1 MLSMQ
6 NTPAFYLPSAANLTS
21 HRGIQQPNAPT
32 TIPTTTDH
40 ANTTH
45 SLTLSEIPTF
55 PDDGPAMDDALSHH
69 ESVSTDGVSN
79 DSPDS
84 WDGEG
89 QSDRSTSADYEV
101 KIHDASY
108 PFVDSNYS
116 QMPVSSSSAAAAA
129 VTILTAASKPF
140 RINFIAANNPSDT
153 AMVDDDVT
161 PKVEEIEEV
170 EGLQSIKPIEV
181 GTGNPTPA
189 AAPVNVPR
197 KRGRPRKHPLPVP
210 GGQIKITKGRSKT
223 GCITCRRR
231 KKKCDETKPSCLNCQ
246 KNAVVCEGYPP
257 KEIWKS
263 GKQKMEDARSK
274 AILAAVPRSLPL
286 LIDGVETEI
295 DRRFL
300 DHFVHGFSRVLTL
313 INDDT
318 NPFKEILL
326 PMAAQHR
333 GLMHSLMCLSGSH
346 LSALDP
352 EPKLKERKF
361 YHFHHA
367 IQDLKDNIMSSSI
380 KSSGDTEESELL
392 VEDPIIASTIALSL
406 NTICEGETNGEYRP
420 HMDAARYLLV
430 TQQPRNEKFRQFIV
444 EFFQYHDVSNS
455 ITSLDRRPALGQG
468 DLRLPDFVPH
478 AQAGMF
484 LGVFD
489 GLFNYISDV
498 TRLRDR
504 IRQRFNEGYE
514 PAVDY
519 QILSDAVSID
529 SAIRAWETSHAPD
542 TPNWCLAQ
550 LYRQSTWVYL
560 YRTIRPSK
568 PSEKIAQVVD
578 DGLAYLDQL
587 PQDSGAFSIVL
598 MPLFLLGCSAFL
610 TRQRERI
617 QKGFEALKAYSNL
630 RNIEPA
636 FKVVQRVWEV
646 MDTKTEESWD
656 WEKII
661 KDMNMDFLIT

>member
-6 NTPAFYLPSAANLTS
+6 QFVFPSSSDIDSANRRAHHAIVPNQVPTDRRDSTHSGSVSEVPAFSDCPLIDDASLS
-21 HRGIQQPNAPT
+21 HRNSI
-32 TIPTTTDH
+32 
-40 ANTTH
+40 
-45 SLTLSEIPTF
+45 
-55 PDDGPAMDDALSHH
+55 
-69 ESVSTDGVSN
+69 STDENSTY
-79 DSPDS
+79 SPES

-89 QSDRSTSADYEV
+89 PSDGSSSADVEV
-101 KIHDASY
+101 KIHDVSHPLAEPSFRSAGMTTSNAFQFNMVASHD
-108 PFVDSNYS
+108 VDL
-116 QMPVSSSSAAAAA
+116 SS
-129 VTILTAASKPF
+129 
-140 RINFIAANNPSDT
+140 
-153 AMVDDDVT
+153 MGGVT
-161 PKVEEIEEV
+161 PKVEEMDDADDI
-170 EGLQSIKPIEV
+170 QSIKPLDVENSAHADS
-181 GTGNPTPA
+181 T
-189 AAPVNVPR
+189 AAPANVPR

-210 GGQIKITKGRSKT
+210 GGQAKITKGRSKT

-231 KKKCDETKPSCLNCQ
+231 KKKCDETKPACLNCQ

-263 GKQKMEDARSK
+263 GKQKMEDAARNH
-274 AILAAVPRSLPL
+274 AIITRTLPL
-286 LIDGVETEI
+286 LIDGIETDI

-300 DHFVHGFSRVLTL
+300 DHFVYGFSRVLTL
-313 INDDT
+313 INDDS

-326 PMAAQHR
+326 PMATQHR

-346 LSALDP
+346 LSGLDP
-352 EPKLKERKF
+352 EPRIKERKNH
-361 YHFHHA
+361 HFHRA
-367 IQDLKDNIMSSSI
+367 ICDLKDNITASSNT
-380 KSSGDTEESELL
+380 KPGEEPELL

-430 TQQPRNEKFRQFIV
+430 TQKPRNEKFRQFIV

-455 ITSLDRRPALGQG
+455 ITSLDRRPAHLNG

-489 GLFNYISDV
+489 GLFNYISEV

-504 IRQRFNEGYE
+504 IRQRHNEGYE

-519 QILSDAVSID
+519 QILSEAVSID
-529 SAIRAWETSHAPD
+529 SAIRIWETSHPAN
-542 TPNWCLAQ
+542 TPNWYLAQ

-560 YRTIRPSK
+560 YRTIRPSR
-568 PSEKIAQVVD
+568 PSEKIAKVVD
-578 DGLAYLDQL
+578 DGLAFLDQL
-587 PQDSGAFSIVL
+587 PQDAGAYSIVL
-598 MPLFLLGCSAFL
+598 MPLFLMGCSAFL
-610 TRQRERI
+610 PVQRERI
-617 QKGFEALKAYSNL
+617 QKGFDTLKSYSNL

-636 FKVVQRVWEV
+636 FKVVRKVWET
-646 MDTKTEESWD
+646 MDSKTEDSWD

-661 KDMNMDFLIT
+661 KAMNMDFLIT

>member
-1 MLSMQ
+1 MQQTSAFALPSSSDIDSATRHGHHVVAPNQVSDRRNSTRAGSLSDMP
-6 NTPAFYLPSAANLTS
+6 PAFADFPLTDDASLS
-21 HRGIQQPNAPT
+21 HRGSI
-32 TIPTTTDH
+32 
-40 ANTTH
+40 
-45 SLTLSEIPTF
+45 
-55 PDDGPAMDDALSHH
+55 
-69 ESVSTDGVSN
+69 STDENSN
-79 DSPDS
+79 DSPES
-84 WDGEG
+84 WEGDGTCDG
-89 QSDRSTSADYEV
+89 SPAADVDV
-101 KIHDASY
+101 KIHDASHPLPEA
-108 PFVDSNYS
+108 PF
-116 QMPVSSSSAAAAA
+116 SATSL
-129 VTILTAASKPF
+129 VASKAF
-140 RINFIAANNPSDT
+140 GFNMIAAHDPDF
-153 AMVDDDVT
+153 AMGDVT
-161 PKVEEIEEV
+161 PKVEEVDDAED
-170 EGLQSIKPIEV
+170 LQSIKPLGVE
-181 GTGNPTPA
+181 TPMA
-189 AAPVNVPR
+189 SADSAQRDATAAPVNVPR

-210 GGQIKITKGRSKT
+210 GGQAKITKGRSKT

-231 KKKCDETKPSCLNCQ
+231 KKKCDETKPACLNCQ

-263 GKQKMEDARSK
+263 GKQKLEDAARNQS
-274 AILAAVPRSLPL
+274 IISRTLPL
-286 LIDGVETEI
+286 LIDGIETDI

-300 DHFVHGFSRVLTL
+300 DHFVYGFSRVLTL
-313 INDDT
+313 INDDS

-326 PMAAQHR
+326 PMATQHR

-346 LSALDP
+346 LSGLDP
-352 EPKLKERKF
+352 EPRLKERK
-361 YHFHHA
+361 YHHFHRA
-367 IQDLKDNIMSSSI
+367 ICDLKDNITK
-380 KSSGDTEESELL
+380 KSSKPGEEPELL

-430 TQQPRNEKFRQFIV
+430 TQKPRNEKFRQFIV

-455 ITSLDRRPALGQG
+455 ITSLDRRPAHLNG

-489 GLFNYISDV
+489 GLFNYISEV

-504 IRQRFNEGYE
+504 IRQRHSEGYE

-519 QILSDAVSID
+519 QILSEAVSID
-529 SAIRAWETSHAPD
+529 SAIRVWETSHAAN
-542 TPNWCLAQ
+542 TPNWYLAQ

-560 YRTIRPSK
+560 YRTIRPSR
-568 PSEKIAQVVD
+568 PSDKIAQVVD
-578 DGLAYLDQL
+578 DGLSYLDQL
-587 PQDSGAFSIVL
+587 PQDAGAYSIVL

-610 TRQRERI
+610 PRQRERI
-617 QKGFEALKAYSNL
+617 QKGFESLKSYSNL

-636 FKVVQRVWEV
+636 FKVVQKVWEV
-646 MDTKTEESWD
+646 MDTKTEDSWD